1 MHTLLG
7 HTEYTRKKHKW
18 KTQCRVCLN
27 PQAYT
32 QYSNQVYKQILQIG
46 PVWRQWA
53 VDKEHKECIIYCMLE
68 TILSFALYLALC
80 YAIPVLLLVLMN
92 GEQPNSREA
101 DAVSP
106 GLRSSKRHA

>member
-18 KTQCRVCLN
+18 NTPNRVSLN

-32 QYSNQVYKQILQIG
+32 HDSNQVYKQILQIG

-53 VDKEHKECIIYCMLE
+53 VDKEHKEQYNKGMTDL
-68 TILSFALYLALC
+68 LLVALYIALC
-80 YAIPVLLLVLMN
+80 YALPVLLLVCMN
-92 GEQPNSREA
+92 QEA
-101 DAVSP
+101 TKP
-106 GLRSSKRHA
+106 RSGRDRP